1 MALMSGTLQQYAA
14 RAMTSALKTQRSSRL
29 PPPGPNDLIHFPALV
44 QPPDG
49 VGDLLRGLKALHAD
63 RAGNSLLPAS
73 VG

>member
-1 MALMSGTLQQYAA
+1 MALMSGTLQRYAA

-29 PPPGPNDLIHFPALV
+29 PPPRATMISSTFPAPV

-63 RAGNSLLPAS
+63 RAEQ
-73 VG
+73 